1 MTSCGDMWFETIKET
16 QDTQYVDA
24 RSRTMALVGTQDERR
39 PGLVGGRRSL
49 PSMFTTGSATWMR
62 IATGYDYVNDL
73 YLVPG
78 VFRDDHDDFF
88 RIREQR
94 MEELAETGNPRVILE
109 TVRKDLIADSE
120 SDDSM
125 HAV

>member
-1 MTSCGDMWFETIKET
+1 
-16 QDTQYVDA
+16 
-24 RSRTMALVGTQDERR
+24 
-39 PGLVGGRRSL
+39 
-49 PSMFTTGSATWMR
+49 MFTTGSATWMR

-78 VFRDDHDDFF
+78 VFRDDHDDLL

-94 MEELAETGNPRVILE
+94 MEELAETGNPRVSLE

-125 HAV
+125 LCDAKRLAKEHSLK

>member
-1 MTSCGDMWFETIKET
+1 MISCGDMWFETIKET

-49 PSMFTTGSATWMR
+49 PSMFTTDSATWMR

-73 YLVPG
+73 Y
-78 VFRDDHDDFF
+78 
-88 RIREQR
+88 
-94 MEELAETGNPRVILE
+94 TWYLE
-109 TVRKDLIADSE
+109 CSGMITMISSGLE
-120 SDDSM
+120 SKGWRN
-125 HAV
+125 